1 MIVLMF
7 ATAFALSAV
16 AAFYAIFGLVAI
28 FAAAPVA
35 IIVLGSLLEASKLVV
50 ASWLYRNWKQIPILL
65 KSYFLVAL
73 VILMFL
79 TSMGIFGFLSRAHIE
94 QAATGTET
102 QAQIDRLDN
111 EIDRQ
116 TVLMQRAEERFEQL
130 QNKGL
135 GADANI
141 QSQIDTEQQRIDS
154 AYERVQPA
162 IDEQQKLI
170 DNQTKLF
177 ENELTQIDQQL
188 EQLQNHIDAGDIR
201 KTQAMVG
208 ARADGQFG
216 PATATAVRNWQQ
228 QKQQQR
234 QDVLAKIESAN
245 NNPTI
250 KAAREE
256 IQRLRSTVEAQ
267 ITQSNTLINRL
278 RDQLGNSTASEVE
291 TALNEQ
297 QEIIKASN
305 AEIDSLTQQKYQLE
319 ADIRKLEVEVGP
331 IKYIA
336 DMIYGDQA
344 DANTLEKAVR
354 FMILLL
360 VAVFDPL
367 AVLLLIAANWTLLNT
382 KHTIRLPKY
391 NFIPKKQ
398 VYPQPTQPRE
408 TELQS
413 EAVVSDEV
421 QIAPQSAPEHP
432 AFKLDSDFWISR
444 PHNSRK
450 K

>member
-7 ATAFALSAV
+7 ATAFALSTV

-35 IIVLGSLLEASKLVV
+35 IIILGSLLEASKLVV

-65 KSYFLVAL
+65 KTYFLIAL

-94 QAATGTET
+94 QAATGAET
-102 QAQIDRLDN
+102 QAQIDRLEN
-111 EIDRQ
+111 EINRQ
-116 TVLMQRAEERFEQL
+116 NVLMQRAEERFEQL
-130 QNKGL
+130 QTKGL

-141 QSQIDTEQQRIDS
+141 QSQIDAEQQRIDS
-154 AYERVQPA
+154 AYQRVQPA
-162 IDEQQKLI
+162 IDEQQRLI

-177 ENELTQIDQQL
+177 ENELAQIDQQL
-188 EQLQNHIDAGDIR
+188 TQLQEYINTGDIR
-201 KTQAMVG
+201 KAQAMVG

-216 PATATAVRNWQQ
+216 PASAAAVRNWQE
-228 QKQQQR
+228 QKQKQR
-234 QDVLAKIESAN
+234 QSVLSKIESTN

-267 ITQSNTLINRL
+267 IAQSNTLINRL
-278 RDQLGNSTASEVE
+278 RDQLGNSTVSEVE

-305 AEIDSLTQQKYQLE
+305 VEIDSLTQQKYQLE
-319 ADIRKLEVEVGP
+319 ADVRKLEVEVGP

-382 KHTIRLPKY
+382 KHNFRLPQRR
-391 NFIPKKQ
+391 FTSFRSED
-398 VYPQPTQPRE
+398 PQPKE
-408 TELQS
+408 TSLQS
-413 EAVVSDEV
+413 EATVTDEV
-421 QIAPQSAPEHP
+421 QPSPQTSPKPPAP
-432 AFKLDSDFWISR
+432 KLDSDYWISR
-444 PHNSRK
+444 PHKPQKS
-450 K
+450 